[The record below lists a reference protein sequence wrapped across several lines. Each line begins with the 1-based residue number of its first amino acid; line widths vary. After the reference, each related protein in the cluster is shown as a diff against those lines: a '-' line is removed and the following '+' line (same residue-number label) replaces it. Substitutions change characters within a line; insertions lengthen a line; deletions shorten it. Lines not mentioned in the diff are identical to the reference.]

1 MPVGIIANVLGVLL
15 GGIVGGVAGEKIPER
30 VKGCV
35 TLISSMSL
43 LGIGITLIAKSA
55 SIGVV
60 VLSLILGTV
69 IGELV
74 YLEDRLRGAFSKLN
88 QFMLKSTAPSDEY
101 MSMFL
106 SLLVICCLSG
116 TGIFG
121 ALNQGMT
128 GDSSIL
134 IAKAVLDFFTVLVFA
149 TTLGKFSAVICV
161 PQAIIFFA
169 LFFCAR
175 AVMPLLS
182 DDMVKNFSGISG
194 IINAATA
201 LRVAKIKD
209 FKVLNI
215 LPGMVL
221 VFFLTALWGVL
232 F

>member
-1 MPVGIIANVLGVLL
+1 MPVGIIANVVGVLL
-15 GGIVGGVAGEKIPER
+15 GGLLGGTVGEKLPQRI
-30 VKGCV
+30 KDCV

-43 LGIGITLIAKSA
+43 LAIGITLIAKSA

-74 YLEDRLRGAFSKLN
+74 YLEDVLRRAFSRLN
-88 QFMLKSTAPSDEY
+88 QFMLKSTSPSEEY

-128 GDSSIL
+128 GDSSVL
-134 IAKAVLDFFTVLVFA
+134 IAKAVLDFFTVMVFA
-149 TTLGKFSAVICV
+149 TTLGKFSSIICV
-161 PQAIIFFA
+161 PQAVIFLA

-182 DDMVKNFSGISG
+182 DSMVANFSGISG
-194 IINAATA
+194 IVNAATA

-215 LPGMVL
+215 LPGMIL
-221 VFFLTALWGVL
+221 VFPLTALWAVL

>member
-1 MPVGIIANVLGVLL
+1 M
-15 GGIVGGVAGEKIPER
+15 
-30 VKGCV
+30 
-35 TLISSMSL
+35 
-43 LGIGITLIAKSA
+43 
-55 SIGVV
+55 
-60 VLSLILGTV
+60 
-69 IGELV
+69 
-74 YLEDRLRGAFSKLN
+74 
-88 QFMLKSTAPSDEY
+88 
-101 MSMFL
+101 
-106 SLLVICCLSG
+106 ICCLSG

-182 DDMVKNFSGISG
+182 DEMVANFSGISG

>member
-1 MPVGIIANVLGVLL
+1 MPVGIIANVLGVLFGGLL
-15 GGIVGGVAGEKIPER
+15 GGTVGEKLPQRI
-30 VKGCV
+30 KDCV

-43 LGIGITLIAKSA
+43 LSIGITLIAKSA

-74 YLEDRLRGAFSKLN
+74 YLEDVLRRAFSKLN
-88 QFMLKSTAPSDEY
+88 QFMLKSSSPSEEY

-128 GDSSIL
+128 GDSSVL

-149 TTLGKFSAVICV
+149 TTLGKFSSVICI
-161 PQAIIFFA
+161 PQAVIFFA

-175 AVMPLLS
+175 AVMPLLN
-182 DDMVKNFSGISG
+182 DNMVANFSGISG
-194 IINAATA
+194 IVNAATA

-215 LPGMVL
+215 LPGMIL
-221 VFFLTALWGVL
+221 VFPLTLLWGVL

>member
-1 MPVGIIANVLGVLL
+1 MPVGIIANVMGVLL
-15 GGIVGGVAGEKIPER
+15 GGLLGGTIGEKLPQR
-30 VKGCV
+30 VKDCV

-43 LGIGITLIAKSA
+43 LSIGITLIAKSA

-74 YLEDRLRGAFSKLN
+74 YLEDVLRRAFSKLN
-88 QFMLKSTAPSDEY
+88 QFMLKSASPSEEY

-128 GDSSIL
+128 GDSSVL
-134 IAKAVLDFFTVLVFA
+134 IAKAVLDFFTVMVFA
-149 TTLGKFSAVICV
+149 TTLGKFSSIICV
-161 PQAIIFFA
+161 PQAVIFFA

-182 DDMVKNFSGISG
+182 DEMVANFSGISG
-194 IINAATA
+194 IVNAATA

-215 LPGMVL
+215 LPGMIL
-221 VFFLTALWGVL
+221 VFPLTLLWGVL